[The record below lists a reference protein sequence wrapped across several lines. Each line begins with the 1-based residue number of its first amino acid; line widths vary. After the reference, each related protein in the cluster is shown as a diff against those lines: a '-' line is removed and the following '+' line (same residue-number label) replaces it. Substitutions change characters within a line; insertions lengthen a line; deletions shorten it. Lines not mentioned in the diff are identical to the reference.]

1 MGSTARGRVGEECET
16 GAGTTTEEPSVAAGA
31 ARVPSVLQ
39 PNTRRGVDN
48 WEGGDAGV
56 ERAARRAS
64 DRGADG
70 HVAPHYVRGVRSR
83 TGSGRTAHRQ
93 TCSSSA
99 RRRPGARPHWDQGP
113 TKGGYTRRERE
124 PRGVGNGETR
134 GTRARTR
141 TWCQSR
147 PIRSGSDAK
156 TGRGRPATTSKQR
169 GGECSDPTRST
180 CHPASTESGGT
191 S

>member
-1 MGSTARGRVGEECET
+1 MGSTTRGRVGEECET
-16 GAGTTTEEPSVAAGA
+16 GAGTTTEEPSVAAGT

-39 PNTRRGVDN
+39 PTTRMGMDN

-83 TGSGRTAHRQ
+83 TRSRRTAHRQ
-93 TCSSSA
+93 TDSRSA
-99 RRRPGARPHWDQGP
+99 RRRPGARPHCDQGP
-113 TKGGYTRRERE
+113 AKGGYKRRGRE
-124 PRGVGNGETR
+124 PRCKGNGDTR

-141 TWCQSR
+141 TWGQSR
-147 PIRSGSDAK
+147 PIRSGSNAT
-156 TGRGRPATTSKQR
+156 TGSGRPAPTRKQR
-169 GGECSDPTRST
+169 GRDCCD
-180 CHPASTESGGT
+180 
-191 S
+191 